1 VVAIEVSVGVLGEQ
15 LEVLPMSFL
24 GLGNDLVVA
33 FVEAPGPGLHLS
45 QRRYALLR
53 GWAQWSEAEYRREVL
68 EFRIQEGRGSRLE
81 RSIDDGTVTPRI
93 MRAFC
98 MRSIDA

>member
-1 VVAIEVSVGVLGEQ
+1 MVAIEVSVGVLGEQ

-33 FVEAPGPGLHLS
+33 FVEARGPGSHLS
-45 QRRYALLR
+45 QRRCALPR
-53 GWAQWSEAEYRREVL
+53 EWAQWSGAEYRREVL
-68 EFRIQEGRGSRLE
+68 EFRIQEGTGSRLE
-81 RSIDDGTVTPRI
+81 RSVDDGTVTPRM

>member
-1 VVAIEVSVGVLGEQ
+1 MVAIEVSVGVLEEQ
-15 LEVLPMSFL
+15 LQVLPMSFL

-33 FVEAPGPGLHLS
+33 FVEARGPGLHLS
-45 QRRYALLR
+45 QRRCALLR
-53 GWAQWSEAEYRREVL
+53 GWVQWSGAGYRREVL

-81 RSIDDGTVTPRI
+81 KSVDESTVTPRM

>member
-1 VVAIEVSVGVLGEQ
+1 MGVLAEQ
-15 LEVLPMSFL
+15 LQARPMSFL
-24 GLGNDLVVA
+24 GLGIDLVVA
-33 FVEAPGPGLHLS
+33 SVEARGPRLHLS

-53 GWAQWSEAEYRREVL
+53 EWAQWSGAEYRREAL

-81 RSIDDGTVTPRI
+81 KSVDDGTVTPRM